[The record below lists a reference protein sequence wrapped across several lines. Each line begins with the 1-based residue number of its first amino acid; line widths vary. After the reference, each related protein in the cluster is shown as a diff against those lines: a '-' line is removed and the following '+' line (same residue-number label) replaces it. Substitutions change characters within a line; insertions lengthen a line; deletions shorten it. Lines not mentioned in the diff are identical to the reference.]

1 MRRDAD
7 FERAMRQAAA
17 LFGQGKLAEAQAL
30 AEEIQRVDGRH
41 FYALHLLSTIA
52 MRRSDWEEGLRLA
65 SAALEVDP
73 RHVEVLCN
81 RGSALR
87 MLHRY
92 SEALA
97 DYDRAL
103 AIAPG
108 SHVALNNRGVALAAL
123 GRHGEALASFGAA
136 LRITPDN
143 PRARYGRGI
152 SRLMEGDFAA
162 GWDDYEWRWAGS
174 ENATA
179 MRPLG
184 VPLFTDDDWG
194 RCRLALWTEQGLG
207 DQLLFST
214 LVPELEARGQ
224 AFVLEADARL
234 VPAFR
239 RAHPAWTVVSP
250 RESETA
256 FNVCDRHLPIGS
268 LPRLLRR
275 TRDSFERQPKALLA
289 ADPDRT
295 ARFRSR
301 FESAGALVVGISWRT
316 FQPKT
321 RTYYEGRKNAPLDAF
336 RDLSRARDLRL
347 IDLQY
352 GDTATEFAA
361 FAANGGRLIRLED
374 LDKFNDLEGLLAAIE
389 ACDVIVSTSNVTAHL
404 AGCLGKRTMVVYLR
418 ANPAF
423 HYWVADAR
431 GRCPWYPSVE
441 IVSDP
446 AMDSWDEALR
456 RVTDRLRR

>member
-1 MRRDAD
+1 
-7 FERAMRQAAA
+7 
-17 LFGQGKLAEAQAL
+17 
-30 AEEIQRVDGRH
+30 
-41 FYALHLLSTIA
+41 
-52 MRRSDWEEGLRLA
+52 
-65 SAALEVDP
+65 
-73 RHVEVLCN
+73 
-81 RGSALR
+81 
-87 MLHRY
+87 
-92 SEALA
+92 
-97 DYDRAL
+97 
-103 AIAPG
+103 
-108 SHVALNNRGVALAAL
+108 
-123 GRHGEALASFGAA
+123 
-136 LRITPDN
+136 
-143 PRARYGRGI
+143 
-152 SRLMEGDFAA
+152 
-162 GWDDYEWRWAGS
+162 
-174 ENATA
+174 
-179 MRPLG
+179 
-184 VPLFTDDDWG
+184 
-194 RCRLALWTEQGLG
+194 
-207 DQLLFST
+207 
-214 LVPELEARGQ
+214 VPELEARGQ